1 MTVDISSTNY
11 LPHPVKVVKE
21 RTLIISHMEY
31 KIEKFDLGN
40 QKFMTPFSFQNLY
53 FTYCVVYS
61 GRKEIPPSN
70 LKTLSVSRIWILNVD
85 EKRNT

>member
-1 MTVDISSTNY
+1 
-11 LPHPVKVVKE
+11 
-21 RTLIISHMEY
+21 MEY

-40 QKFMTPFSFQNLY
+40 QKFKIFFQY